1 MCKFNLERER
11 ETLEK
16 EQTRNEQSMLP
27 PLKASV
33 IKKNSATIRKKK
45 FENWSN
51 AFENKLKQNSKSD
64 TNKHA
69 STPINNVKPS
79 FELKNELLESELLN
93 FSKDIQNMKVRKNE
107 NI

>member
-1 MCKFNLERER
+1 MDINLENQKQINSNY
-11 ETLEK
+11 TSILNII
-16 EQTRNEQSMLP
+16 QDNVQQ
-27 PLKASV
+27 
-33 IKKNSATIRKKK
+33 IKLIDSK

-51 AFENKLKQNSKSD
+51 AFENKLKHISNSH

-69 STPINNVKPS
+69 STPINNSKPS

-93 FSKDIQNMKVRKNE
+93 FSKDTQNMKVRRNE